1 MGKDKEQQSYEILRR
16 FRVREN
22 GHAVHYY
29 EVEFED
35 GTRDTVQGY
44 FANAIRDEDEP
55 GIQCGNKTWEL
66 LVVSLVEYPEME
78 KHQM

>member
-22 GHAVHYY
+22 GHDVHYY

-35 GTRDTVQGY
+35 GTTDVLPGM
-44 FANAIRDEDEP
+44 FA
-55 GIQCGNKTWEL
+55 
-66 LVVSLVEYPEME
+66 
-78 KHQM
+78 